1 MSKMKTM
8 TSSEARQD
16 FSAVIDRVANEE
28 TVTISRRNKD
38 VAVMISSA
46 RYKEL
51 KRIEDILYVKAS
63 ELAIKEGFA
72 SGDEAKEIMD
82 KLGANEV

>member
-1 MSKMKTM
+1 M

-16 FSAVIDRVANEE
+16 FSAVIDRVADEE

-51 KRIEDILYVKAS
+51 KRIDDILYVTAA

-72 SGDEAKEIMD
+72 SD
-82 KLGANEV
+82 K

>member
-1 MSKMKTM
+1 MKTM

-16 FSAVIDRVANEE
+16 FSAVIDRVADEE

-51 KRIEDILYVKAS
+51 KRIEDILYVKAA

-72 SGDEAKEIMD
+72 SDKETKEIMD